1 MNKAEALQLLDAM
14 AHDQVYG
21 CYSRQG
27 LELVAWPRIKNRAQ
41 YVIFADLDNIHDL
54 NAELGYAE
62 VDRRVRNALK
72 MRSSDITATG
82 RWYSGDEI
90 VWIISEGDP
99 NGLVNRLQT
108 ALEKQGL
115 SATFG
120 IVKVTSTK
128 LAVNV
133 EQAIAK
139 VQDAKK
145 MGERGSVR

>member
-1 MNKAEALQLLDAM
+1 MNKAQALQLLDAL
-14 AHDQVYG
+14 AHDHVYG
-21 CYSRQG
+21 CYTRQG
-27 LELVAWPRIKNRAQ
+27 LELVAWPRIAKQARH
-41 YVIFADLDNIHDL
+41 VIFADLDNIHAL
-54 NAELGYAE
+54 NEQLGYVE

-72 MRSSDITATG
+72 MRSSDVTATG

-99 NGLVNRLQT
+99 NGLVNRLQA

-120 IVKVTSTK
+120 IVPVSSAK
-128 LAVNV
+128 LSVNV

-139 VQDAKK
+139 VQDAKRT
-145 MGERGSVR
+145 GERGSVR